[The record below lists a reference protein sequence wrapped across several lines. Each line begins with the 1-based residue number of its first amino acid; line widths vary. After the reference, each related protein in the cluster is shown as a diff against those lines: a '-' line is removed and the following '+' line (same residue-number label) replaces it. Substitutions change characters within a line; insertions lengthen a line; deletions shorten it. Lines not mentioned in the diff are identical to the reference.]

1 MTSSTS
7 AGSTP
12 TRAMRSP
19 RTLAARSSGRT
30 GDSFPFFLPTA
41 VRAAPTMTASL
52 IDDLPPRVYFDCT
65 RRHVTCITGSP
76 AIWARSDVEEAEM
89 QDAQMYLER
98 QRDDIVAR
106 LRDFQAGARDTGTG
120 LEGDDAVRDLGGHVE
135 HHTRLEMG
143 FMTRQRLRARLQRV
157 QAALERIARGVYG
170 VCIECGEL
178 IAPKRLRAIPEAETC
193 VACQER
199 IERRAHPAGPTAP
212 PPPRPPWPAPPHP
225 PRRGGRV
232 VFCP

>member
-1 MTSSTS
+1 
-7 AGSTP
+7 
-12 TRAMRSP
+12 
-19 RTLAARSSGRT
+19 LY
-30 GDSFPFFLPTA
+30 PTA
-41 VRAAPTMTASL
+41 
-52 IDDLPPRVYFDCT
+52 
-65 RRHVTCITGSP
+65 RHVHNRLSSNL
-76 AIWARSDVEEAEM
+76 ARSDVEEAEM

-120 LEGDDAVRDLGGHVE
+120 LEGDDAVRDLGDHVE
-135 HHTRLEMG
+135 HHTRREMG
-143 FMTRQRLRARLQRV
+143 FLTRQRLLARLQRV

-199 IERRAHPAGPTAP
+199 MERRSHAAA
-212 PPPRPPWPAPPHP
+212 
-225 PRRGGRV
+225 
-232 VFCP
+232 

>member
-12 TRAMRSP
+12 TRTMRSP

-30 GDSFPFFLPTA
+30 GDSLPFFLPTA

-52 IDDLPPRVYFDCT
+52 IDDLPPWSVLRLYPT
-65 RRHVTCITGSP
+65 ARHVHNRLSSNL
-76 AIWARSDVEEAEM
+76 ARSDVEQAEM

-199 IERRAHPAGPTAP
+199 MERRAHPGGASGAAPAP
-212 PPPRPPWPAPPHP
+212 PPLPWRSDPRSAVWRRAPL
-225 PRRGGRV
+225 
-232 VFCP
+232 